1 MALPIDP
8 ASLASLASLQG
19 TLSSGDILSLSEALN
34 QRAMAEAQRRTAQ
47 ATQEASQAGQA
58 FQQAAADPVQTPDA
72 LASMLPLLTGNIA
85 SVIAQDPSFAKRGA
99 EEVGKRREDLA
110 RTRSDN
116 LIALKDNYD
125 KKALLAAHLG
135 DNETEMDM
143 RQRSEQLS
151 KTLEVL
157 LANQHE
163 AAAKENIGLQQA
175 GRMKQIEAQGAN
187 QVKAAAV
194 RANATETPDLS
205 DFTNVRTMGDGSKVA
220 YLDPEEMKNLTPKA
234 KQALTIAARKSG
246 VVVPSAQHKDA
257 TDLIDTVRG
266 DIQNVRDNYIPLLP
280 TGSGLKRTAQGL
292 MKQGEAFLQTP
303 GEGSKLAAYPA
314 IRTAAIKTIQAI
326 ASLGKGLRINQA
338 EINAAMNF
346 DYPRITD
353 NQETAQNKLD
363 ILSTMLDHVERAAM
377 GTPPTDAEV
386 SAVLKAIR
394 DLKSGTA
401 PRVIRYDKKGNRLN

>member
-58 FQQAAADPVQTPDA
+58 FQQAAAAPVQTPDA

-110 RTRSDN
+110 RTRADN
-116 LIALKDNYD
+116 LVALKDNYD

-157 LANQHE
+157 LQGEHE
-163 AAAKENIGLQQA
+163 RSAKENIGLQHQN
-175 GRMKQIEAQGAN
+175 RMAEIAAQGA
-187 QVKAAAV
+187 Q
-194 RANATETPDLS
+194 E
-205 DFTNVRTMGDGSKVA
+205 RTTQKEK
-220 YLDPEEMKNLTPKA
+220 P
-234 KQALTIAARKSG
+234 
-246 VVVPSAQHKDA
+246 
-257 TDLIDTVRG
+257 
-266 DIQNVRDNYIPLLP
+266 
-280 TGSGLKRTAQGL
+280 
-292 MKQGEAFLQTP
+292 
-303 GEGSKLAAYPA
+303 
-314 IRTAAIKTIQAI
+314 
-326 ASLGKGLRINQA
+326 
-338 EINAAMNF
+338 
-346 DYPRITD
+346 
-353 NQETAQNKLD
+353 
-363 ILSTMLDHVERAAM
+363 
-377 GTPPTDAEV
+377 
-386 SAVLKAIR
+386 
-394 DLKSGTA
+394 A
-401 PRVIRYDKKGNRLN
+401 PRVPLEDQPVDFNKFVKTSYGGRKYLVPGDMTGNVANKLRIQAAAAGIPVPDKASVAGVTDVGRAQLDLDKLEKDVLSLVPRDPQGRILGAANRKISQLAQTDPARAAFRVWADAAIPVLRATAGSKNLRITQEQVRLAISNLPTANDTWSTVEKKLAVLRTLLGNAESSLLDTNLSPGGAKDPLGIL